1 MHCDSTIYKI
11 ITQHIYIKIT
21 INCDFNCLFQFYSLF
36 LFKITLYCE
45 YKRNRSHY

>member
-21 INCDFNCLFQFYSLF
+21 TNCDFNCLFQFYSLILEDF
-36 LFKITLYCE
+36 YNHFISKQF
-45 YKRNRSHY
+45 